1 MDTFFHFPPDLF
13 NLLVDTIS
21 RLNKSKRDLLI
32 FFQSVGVPEGYLR
45 PFYDLLNSNNSQ
57 FKKFNVTRELLRI
70 LNQQT
75 DKMLGVRR
83 QLLKRVIEFDSFDAC
98 FPNDKDRAKAN
109 VAEIQKIVKLK
120 DTVTRYE
127 NYLSNEQSQ
136 KLKAQAEKADLIRK
150 SKSQFINL
158 RQEFSQLF
166 SIQSPQE
173 RGRKLETVLNNL
185 FSYFNIGIKESFS
198 IYDGESGKIYEQIDG
213 VIEVNHYLTLLEMK
227 WEKVPIG
234 TDKVGRFISRILL
247 RKNVDGIIISYS
259 SFTSAA
265 IIEAQGALSLSVL
278 ALVDLKDIFDV
289 LNQEKDLPEFFSN
302 LIRDVKL
309 YKNPKPAITI
319 SNLKNIDYSQYI

>member
-13 NLLVDTIS
+13 NLLVDTIP

-234 TDKVGRFISRILL
+234 TDKVGRFISLIWTRPQKLCGAADKKLHLCGAKCRTAISVIIADCRSALL
-247 RKNVDGIIISYS
+247 NVTKSPLSHLIKNGEQIMSHFCQRVFHVWWNLVVLYS
-259 SFTSAA
+259 
-265 IIEAQGALSLSVL
+265 G
-278 ALVDLKDIFDV
+278 
-289 LNQEKDLPEFFSN
+289 
-302 LIRDVKL
+302 
-309 YKNPKPAITI
+309 Y
-319 SNLKNIDYSQYI
+319 